1 MNWINPYGLFFM
13 AVILIPN
20 IVFALKCPQGF
31 ENTWENKTVERLE
44 QIGRFGCFGFM
55 VIHIPGT
62 WFGFPS
68 DEAFAIYLMADA
80 ALVACYCL
88 IWILCFRKN
97 GLFRA
102 MALSILPS
110 LVFLL
115 SGILSRSPLLILS
128 ALLFAPFHILL
139 SYKNAVHAE
148 KRE

>member
-1 MNWINPYGLFFM
+1 M
-13 AVILIPN
+13 
-20 IVFALKCPQGF
+20 
-31 ENTWENKTVERLE
+31 ERLE

-80 ALVACYCL
+80 ALIACYCL

-102 MALSILPS
+102 LALSILPS

-128 ALLFAPFHILL
+128 ALLFAPCHILL
-139 SYKNAVHAE
+139 SYKNAILAG

>member
-1 MNWINPYGLFFM
+1 M

-20 IVFALKCPQGF
+20 MIFAAKCPEGF
-31 ENTWENKTVERLE
+31 ENAWQNKTVELLE

-55 VIHIPGT
+55 IVHIPGT

-68 DEAFAIYLMADA
+68 DEAFAVYLLANT
-80 ALVACYCL
+80 LLIGCYCL
-88 IWILCFRKN
+88 IWMICFRKN
-97 GLFRA
+97 SLFRA
-102 MALSILPS
+102 LALSILPS

-128 ALLFAPFHILL
+128 ALLFAPCHILL
-139 SYKNAVHAE
+139 SYKNAVLTE

>member
-1 MNWINPYGLFFM
+1 MNWINPYGLLFM
-13 AVILIPN
+13 SVLLIPN
-20 IVFALKCPQGF
+20 IVFAAKCPQGF
-31 ENTWENKTVERLE
+31 ENAWKSKTVEKLE

-97 GLFRA
+97 SIFRA
-102 MALSILPS
+102 LALSILPS

-115 SGILSRSPLLILS
+115 SGILSRSLLLVLS
-128 ALLFAPFHILL
+128 SLIFAPCHILL
-139 SYKNAVHAE
+139 SYKNAILAE

>member
-1 MNWINPYGLFFM
+1 MNWINLYGLIFM

-20 IVFALKCPQGF
+20 MIFAAKCPEGF
-31 ENTWENKTVERLE
+31 ENAWQNKTVELLE

-55 VIHIPGT
+55 IVHIPGT

-68 DEAFAIYLMADA
+68 DEAFAVYLLANI
-80 ALVACYCL
+80 LLIGCYCL
-88 IWILCFRKN
+88 IWMICFRKN
-97 GLFRA
+97 SLFRA
-102 MALSILPS
+102 LALSILPS

-128 ALLFAPFHILL
+128 ALLFAPCHILL
-139 SYKNAVHAE
+139 SYKNAVLTE

>member
-20 IVFALKCPQGF
+20 IVFAVKCPQGL
-31 ENTWENKTVERLE
+31 ENAWENKTVERLE

-68 DEAFAIYLMADA
+68 DEAFAIYLMANA
-80 ALVACYCL
+80 AMIACYCL

-97 GLFRA
+97 SIFRA
-102 MALSILPS
+102 LALSILPS

-115 SGILSRSPLLILS
+115 SGILSRSLLLILS
-128 ALLFAPFHILL
+128 AMLFAPCHILL
-139 SYKNAVHAE
+139 SYKNAVHTE

>member
-20 IVFALKCPQGF
+20 IVFAVKCPQGF

-80 ALVACYCL
+80 ALIACYCL

-97 GLFRA
+97 SPFRA
-102 MALSILPS
+102 LALSILPS

-128 ALLFAPFHILL
+128 ALLFAPCHILL
-139 SYKNAVHAE
+139 SYKNAILAG

>member
-20 IVFALKCPQGF
+20 IVFAVKCPQGF

-68 DEAFAIYLMADA
+68 DEAFAI
-80 ALVACYCL
+80 
-88 IWILCFRKN
+88 
-97 GLFRA
+97 
-102 MALSILPS
+102 
-110 LVFLL
+110 
-115 SGILSRSPLLILS
+115 
-128 ALLFAPFHILL
+128 
-139 SYKNAVHAE
+139 
-148 KRE
+148 

>member
-20 IVFALKCPQGF
+20 IVFAVKCPQGF

-62 WFGFPS
+62 WFGFPL

-80 ALVACYCL
+80 ALIACYCL

-102 MALSILPS
+102 LALSILPS

-115 SGILSRSPLLILS
+115 SGILSRSLLLVLS
-128 ALLFAPFHILL
+128 SLIFAPCHILL
-139 SYKNAVHAE
+139 SYKNAILAG

>member
-1 MNWINPYGLFFM
+1 MNWINPYGLLFM
-13 AVILIPN
+13 SVLLIPN
-20 IVFALKCPQGF
+20 IVFAAKCPQGF

-97 GLFRA
+97 SLFRA
-102 MALSILPS
+102 LALSILPS

-128 ALLFAPFHILL
+128 ALLFAPCHILL
-139 SYKNAVHAE
+139 SYKNAAHTE

>member
-1 MNWINPYGLFFM
+1 MNWINPYGLLFIS
-13 AVILIPN
+13 VLLIPN
-20 IVFALKCPQGF
+20 IVFAAKCPQGF

-97 GLFRA
+97 SLFRA
-102 MALSILPS
+102 LALSILPS

-115 SGILSRSPLLILS
+115 SGILSRSLLLVLS
-128 ALLFAPFHILL
+128 SLIFAPCHILL
-139 SYKNAVHAE
+139 SYKNAILAG

>member
-1 MNWINPYGLFFM
+1 MSWINPYGLFFM

-20 IVFALKCPQGF
+20 IVFAVKCPQGF

-80 ALVACYCL
+80 VLIACYCL

-102 MALSILPS
+102 LALSILPS

-128 ALLFAPFHILL
+128 ALLFAPCHILL
-139 SYKNAVHAE
+139 SYKNAILAG

>member
-20 IVFALKCPQGF
+20 IVFAVKCPQGF

-80 ALVACYCL
+80 ALIACYCL

-102 MALSILPS
+102 LALSILPS

-115 SGILSRSPLLILS
+115 SGILSRSVLLTLS
-128 ALLFAPFHILL
+128 ALLFAPSHILI
-139 SYKNAVHAE
+139 SYKNAAAS
-148 KRE
+148 

>member
-1 MNWINPYGLFFM
+1 MNWINLHGLIFM

-20 IVFALKCPQGF
+20 MIFAAKCPEGV
-31 ENTWENKTVERLE
+31 ENAWQNKTVELLE

-55 VIHIPGT
+55 IVHIPGT

-68 DEAFAIYLMADA
+68 DEAFAVYLLANT
-80 ALVACYCL
+80 LLIGCYCL
-88 IWILCFRKN
+88 IWMICFRKN
-97 GLFRA
+97 SLFRA
-102 MALSILPS
+102 LALSILPS

-128 ALLFAPFHILL
+128 ALLFAPCHILL
-139 SYKNAVHAE
+139 SYKNAVLTE

>member
-1 MNWINPYGLFFM
+1 MNWINPYGLLFM
-13 AVILIPN
+13 SVILIPN
-20 IVFALKCPQGF
+20 IVFAAKCPQGF

-97 GLFRA
+97 SLFRA
-102 MALSILPS
+102 LALSILPS

-128 ALLFAPFHILL
+128 ALLFAPCHILL
-139 SYKNAVHAE
+139 SYKNAAHTE

>member
-20 IVFALKCPQGF
+20 IVFAVKCPQGF
-31 ENTWENKTVERLE
+31 ENAWENKTVERLE

>member
-13 AVILIPN
+13 AVVLIPN
-20 IVFALKCPQGF
+20 IVFAVKCPQCF
-31 ENTWENKTVERLE
+31 ENPWELKTVERLE

-80 ALVACYCL
+80 ALIACYCL

-102 MALSILPS
+102 LALSILPS

-128 ALLFAPFHILL
+128 ALLFAPCHILL
-139 SYKNAVHAE
+139 SYKNAILAG

>member
-20 IVFALKCPQGF
+20 IVFAVKCPQGF

-80 ALVACYCL
+80 VLIACYCL
-88 IWILCFRKN
+88 IWILRFRKN

-102 MALSILPS
+102 LALSILPS

-115 SGILSRSPLLILS
+115 SGILSRSLLLVLS
-128 ALLFAPFHILL
+128 SLIFAPCHILL
-139 SYKNAVHAE
+139 SYKNAILAG

>member
-13 AVILIPN
+13 AVVLIPN
-20 IVFALKCPQGF
+20 IVFAVKCPQGF

-80 ALVACYCL
+80 VLIACYCL

-102 MALSILPS
+102 LALSILPS

-115 SGILSRSPLLILS
+115 SGILSRSLLLVLS
-128 ALLFAPFHILL
+128 SLIFAPCHILL
-139 SYKNAVHAE
+139 SYKNAILAG

>member
-20 IVFALKCPQGF
+20 IVFAVKCPQGF

>member
-20 IVFALKCPQGF
+20 IVFAVKCPQGF

-80 ALVACYCL
+80 ALIACYCL

-102 MALSILPS
+102 LALSILPS

-128 ALLFAPFHILL
+128 ALLFAPCHILL
-139 SYKNAVHAE
+139 SYKNAAHTE

>member
-20 IVFALKCPQGF
+20 IVFAVKCPQGF

-139 SYKNAVHAE
+139 SYKNAVHAK

>member
-1 MNWINPYGLFFM
+1 MNWINLYGLIFM

-20 IVFALKCPQGF
+20 MIFAVKCPEGF
-31 ENTWENKTVERLE
+31 ENAWQNKTVELLE

-55 VIHIPGT
+55 IVHIPGT

-68 DEAFAIYLMADA
+68 DEAFAVYLLANT
-80 ALVACYCL
+80 LLIGCYCL
-88 IWILCFRKN
+88 IWMICFRKN
-97 GLFRA
+97 SLFRA
-102 MALSILPS
+102 LALSILPS

-128 ALLFAPFHILL
+128 ALLFAPCHILL
-139 SYKNAVHAE
+139 SYKNAVLTE

>member
-20 IVFALKCPQGF
+20 IVFAVKCPQGF

-80 ALVACYCL
+80 ALIACYCL

-102 MALSILPS
+102 LALSILPS

-128 ALLFAPFHILL
+128 ALLFAPCHILL
-139 SYKNAVHAE
+139 SYKNAILAG

>member
-1 MNWINPYGLFFM
+1 MNWINLYGLIFM

-20 IVFALKCPQGF
+20 MIFAAKCPEGF
-31 ENTWENKTVERLE
+31 ENAWQNKTVELLE

-55 VIHIPGT
+55 IVHIPGT

-68 DEAFAIYLMADA
+68 DEAFAVYLLANT
-80 ALVACYCL
+80 LLIGCYCL
-88 IWILCFRKN
+88 IWMICFRKN
-97 GLFRA
+97 SLFRA
-102 MALSILPS
+102 LALSILPS

-128 ALLFAPFHILL
+128 ALLFAPCHILL
-139 SYKNAVHAE
+139 SYKNAVLTE